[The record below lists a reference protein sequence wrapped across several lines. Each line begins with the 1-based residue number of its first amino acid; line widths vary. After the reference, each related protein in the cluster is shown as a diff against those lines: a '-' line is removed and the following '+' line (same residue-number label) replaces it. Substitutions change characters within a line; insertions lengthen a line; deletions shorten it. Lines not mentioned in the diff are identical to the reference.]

1 MANRKRQVTIWE
13 VAYIINS
20 IFLINLGPDDT
31 SSHTRPHSANH
42 SQVYVTQHLL
52 APDAV
57 FWILYIDLFPRNLTK

>member
-1 MANRKRQVTIWE
+1 MPE
-13 VAYIINS
+13 AYLWLTGRDRS
-20 IFLINLGPDDT
+20 RSG
-31 SSHTRPHSANH
+31 SHTRPHSANH